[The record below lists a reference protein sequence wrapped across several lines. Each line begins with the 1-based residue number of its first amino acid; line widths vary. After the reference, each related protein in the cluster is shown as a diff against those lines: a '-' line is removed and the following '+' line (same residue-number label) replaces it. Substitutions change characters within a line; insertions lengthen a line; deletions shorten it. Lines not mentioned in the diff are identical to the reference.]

1 MAEMPG
7 FNIMGLL
14 LGGRGYAA
22 NYFGQRD
29 QVELQNAQRA
39 ERDQFAQGLLGQ
51 DFGQNANQ
59 AYGRAMDNPYDRRAQ
74 MGLWGRMYG
83 GPESAAAMG
92 NSLLDKSM
100 SSIYGREATAFEDT
114 LAKQRIQMTADQE
127 LRVDETK
134 RARDTALRK
143 SLIDQ
148 IYGPDGQNAANQAM
162 RNAAA
167 KQLGIAVPDGMD
179 MIPGPNGLPVF
190 RPSPGTPQFRDMMAE
205 FQPQQNILSG
215 LKALQTMAE
224 QGNGSAGA
232 WETERNL
239 LTLEIQKARKLG
251 ALDEGTL
258 TFMENL
264 IPGSWG
270 DWTINP
276 TQMGATKERLRVLVA
291 RNESGLQ
298 QLADKWLTSA
308 DQIPDRAAGWTGNI
322 TKPVPKGPARAA
334 ADRLDKRATELRE
347 RYFPARKAAATTQQR
362 HCLIAAEMMQRERE
376 EHDVV
381 GILVAE
387 MMDVPAIVADL
398 GEAGAQLSRNLDR

>member
-1 MAEMPG
+1 MADMPS

-29 QVELQNAQRA
+29 QLEINKAQQA
-39 ERDQFAQGLLGQ
+39 ERAQFAQGVLGADYGQ
-51 DFGQNANQ
+51 DANA

-100 SSIYGREATAFEDT
+100 SSIYGREETAFQDT
-114 LAKQRIQMTADQE
+114 LAKERIRMTADQE

-143 SLIDQ
+143 QLIDQ
-148 IYGPDGQNAANQAM
+148 VYGPGGQTAANQAM

-179 MIPGPNGLPVF
+179 MLPGPNGQPVF
-190 RPSPGTPQFRDMMAE
+190 RPSPGTPQFREMMGE

-215 LKALQTMAE
+215 LKSLQAMAE
-224 QGNGSAGA
+224 QGNGSSGA
-232 WETERNL
+232 WDTERNL
-239 LTLEIQKARKLG
+239 LTLEIQRARKLG

-264 IPGSWG
+264 IPDKWDDSWVTSPSKFG
-270 DWTINP
+270 E
-276 TQMGATKERLRVLVA
+276 TKERLRVLVA
-291 RNESGLQ
+291 RNEAGLKQ
-298 QLADKWLTSA
+298 TADRWMIPA
-308 DQIPDRAAGWTGNI
+308 DQVADRSAGWTGDI

-334 ADRLDKRATELRE
+334 ADRLDKRATDLRE
-347 RYFPARKAAATTQQR
+347 RNIKSPTVTNSTLQDEAPVRGGWMGRQKRPAQS
-362 HCLIAAEMMQRERE
+362 
-376 EHDVV
+376 
-381 GILVAE
+381 G
-387 MMDVPAIVADL
+387 
-398 GEAGAQLSRNLDR
+398 GAW